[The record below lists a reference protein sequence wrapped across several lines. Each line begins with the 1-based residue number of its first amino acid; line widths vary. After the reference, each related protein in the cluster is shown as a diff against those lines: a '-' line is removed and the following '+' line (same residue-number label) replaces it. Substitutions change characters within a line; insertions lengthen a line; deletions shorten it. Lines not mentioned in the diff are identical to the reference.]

1 MRLAVRFELERG
13 GLLPMNH
20 QHLLTGLVY
29 RLLGMSDT
37 EYSSAL
43 HDRGFALEEGSAK
56 RFKLF
61 VFSGLRVPKGR
72 RRVVGDHLQI
82 APGLVEWFLSSPR
95 EDFLLHSATGLLTAG
110 STVQVGPLRL
120 TIREVCALPQPAFAP
135 TTTSPTIAFT
145 CMTPLVAALPL
156 PNGGTRY
163 LRPCEG
169 EAFSQ
174 AVRNN
179 LLHKYRLLHD
189 GELPTDDRLTLT
201 FDAAYL
207 DRDPHVGTKKITF
220 KNIDIIG
227 ALAPFTLSGSP
238 ELMQTAWEC
247 GLGEKNSSGFGMID
261 LKATARTEGASE

>member
-29 RLLGMSDT
+29 RLLGTSDADFA
-37 EYSSAL
+37 EAL
-43 HDRGFALEEGSAK
+43 HDGGFAPEEGSAK

-61 VFSGLRVPKGR
+61 VFSGLRTPKGR
-72 RRVVGDHLQI
+72 RRVVGDQLQI

-95 EDFLLHSATGLLTAG
+95 EDFLLHSATGLLTTG
-110 STVQVGPLRL
+110 STVQVGTLRL
-120 TIREVCALPQPAFAP
+120 TIREVCALPQPTFAP
-135 TTTSPTIAFT
+135 TTAFS
-145 CMTPLVAALPL
+145 CLTPIVAALPL

-179 LLHKYRLLHD
+179 LLQKHRLLHA
-189 GELPTDDRLTLT
+189 GPLPTDDRLTLT

-220 KNIDIIG
+220 KSIDIIG

-261 LKATARTEGASE
+261 VKTASRNHDV

>member
-1 MRLAVRFELERG
+1 MRLAIRFELERAG
-13 GLLPMNH
+13 MLAMNH

-29 RLLGMSDT
+29 RLLGASDAEFAT
-37 EYSSAL
+37 DL
-43 HDRGFALEEGSAK
+43 HEHGFALEEGSPK

-72 RRVVGDHLQI
+72 RRVVGDQLQI
-82 APGLVEWFLSSPR
+82 APGVVEWFLSSPR

-110 STVQVGPLRL
+110 STVQVGGLRL
-120 TIREVCALPQPAFAP
+120 VIREVCAMPQPTFPPVAAF
-135 TTTSPTIAFT
+135 S

-179 LLHKYRLLHD
+179 LLHKHRLLHA
-189 GELPTDDRLTLT
+189 GELPPDDRLTLT

-227 ALAPFTLSGSP
+227 ALAPFTLTGSSA
-238 ELMQTAWEC
+238 LMQTAWEC

-261 LKATARTEGASE
+261 LNTATRREGAAE

>member
-13 GLLPMNH
+13 GMLPLNH
-20 QHLLTGLVY
+20 QQLLTGLVY
-29 RLLGMSDT
+29 RLLGASD
-37 EYSSAL
+37 ADFAADL
-43 HDRGFALEEGSAK
+43 HDHGFATEEGSAK

-72 RRVVGDHLQI
+72 RRIVGDQMQI

-110 STVQVGPLRL
+110 STVQVGGLRL
-120 TIREVCALPQPAFAP
+120 TIREVCALPQPTFDAPVTAF
-135 TTTSPTIAFT
+135 S
-145 CMTPLVAALPL
+145 CMTPVVAALPR
-156 PNGGTRY
+156 PEGGTHY

-179 LLHKYRLLHD
+179 LLHKHRLLHA
-189 GELPTDDRLTLT
+189 GELPADDRLALT

-227 ALAPFTLSGSP
+227 ALAPFTLTGSP
-238 ELMQTAWEC
+238 TLMQTAWEC
-247 GLGEKNSSGFGMID
+247 GLGEKNSSGFGMIA
-261 LKATARTEGASE
+261 LNTAPRREGTTE

>member
-1 MRLAVRFELERG
+1 MRLAVRFECERPAM
-13 GLLPMNH
+13 LPINH

-29 RLLGMSDT
+29 RLLGASDADYA
-37 EYSSAL
+37 EEL
-43 HDRGFALEEGSAK
+43 HDHGYASEEGSGK

-72 RRVVGDHLQI
+72 RRIVGDRFQI

-95 EDFLLHSATGLLTAG
+95 QDFLLHSATGLLSAG
-110 STVQVGPLRL
+110 STVEVGSLRL
-120 TIREVCALPQPAFAP
+120 VIREVCAMPQPTFSP
-135 TTTSPTIAFT
+135 TTAFS
-145 CMTPLVAALPL
+145 CMTPIVASLPL
-156 PNGGTRY
+156 PDRRTYY

-179 LLHKYRLLHD
+179 LLHKYRLLHA

-201 FDAAYL
+201 FDPAYL

-220 KNIDIIG
+220 KNIDVIG
-227 ALAPFTLSGSP
+227 ALAPFTLTGSP
-238 ELMQTAWEC
+238 ELIQTAWEC

-261 LKATARTEGASE
+261 LNTAPGRGGAAE

>member
-29 RLLGMSDT
+29 RLLGMSDA
-37 EYSSAL
+37 EYSSVL
-43 HDRGFALEEGSAK
+43 HDKGFALEETSAK

-110 STVQVGPLRL
+110 STVQVGQLRL
-120 TIREVCALPQPAFAP
+120 TIREVCALPQPAFTP
-135 TTTSPTIAFT
+135 TTTTAFT

-156 PNGGTRY
+156 PNGGARY

-189 GELPTDDRLTLT
+189 GEPPADDRLTLT

-220 KNIDIIG
+220 KSIDIIG
-227 ALAPFTLSGSP
+227 ALAPFTLSGST

-261 LKATARTEGASE
+261 LNAISRKEEAIV